1 MNRMIGQGATLL
13 LSTCCVVLLGS
24 CGSGAVSAPPAPDP
38 AAGTP
43 LAVSPPTVDL
53 FPDVPTT
60 FTITGGRSGYT
71 AFSSNNVVLPI
82 TTSVTGSTFS
92 VVPNAV
98 PIDTV
103 IDVTVRDTL
112 NASATAKATVRPSTL
127 NSQITFTPLSPTGT
141 GCGTGLCS
149 GGDAQ
154 VVVKAVLNGVVL
166 RSRAIRFDVYQG
178 NFQMVTPG
186 TGALVNSLSVS
197 TDELGEAV
205 VRIFANA
212 AVPTQ
217 VATLQITDVTDVTS
231 RLARRYNFN
240 IVQATSGLSTLPSAA
255 IVIKGATGGTGQ
267 EGICPSAA
275 RVDFYVFG
283 GLPPYT
289 IGSPLPG
296 IFTPIS
302 TTVATS
308 GGSFGL
314 LVTNCGK
321 ASIIVTDS
329 KGLAIETALI
339 DSQRGDPGADAT
351 PTALTV
357 SPEITTVGC
366 NQKVPINTVGSGT
379 FTATV
384 VTAGADAPAFT
395 VDPLRGTI
403 GTSVTIARN
412 NPASGPGTN
421 SVPTSVTVNF
431 IAGAIVKSVKV
442 TVTGGVSST
451 PTTSICP

>member
-1 MNRMIGQGATLL
+1 MNRMIERGATLVL
-13 LSTCCVVLLGS
+13 LASCVVVLGA

-53 FPDVPTT
+53 FPDLPTT

-71 AFSSNNVVLPI
+71 ATSSNSAVLP
-82 TTSVTGSTFS
+82 VTAAVVGSTFT

-98 PIDTV
+98 PSDTAID
-103 IDVTVRDTL
+103 ITVRDAL
-112 NASATAKATVRPSTL
+112 NASATAKATIRPSAL
-127 NSQITFTPLSPTGT
+127 NSQVTFTPLNPIGA

-149 GGDAQ
+149 GSDAQ

-178 NFQMVTPG
+178 NFQIVTPG
-186 TGALVNSLSVS
+186 TGALVTSLTVN
-197 TDELGEAV
+197 TDEQGEAV

-212 AVPTQ
+212 AVSTQ
-217 VATLQITDVTDVTS
+217 VATLQSTDVTS
-231 RLARRYNFN
+231 GLARRYNFN

-255 IVIKGATGGTGQ
+255 ITIKGTKGDAGQ
-267 EGICPSAA
+267 EGSCPSAT

-289 IGSPLPG
+289 IGSPLPS

-308 GGSFGL
+308 GGSFGV

-321 ASIIVTDS
+321 ASMIVTDS

-357 SPEITTVGC
+357 SPETTTVGC

-379 FTATV
+379 FTTSV

-395 VDPLRGTI
+395 VDPPRGTI
-403 GTSVTIARN
+403 GDSVTIARS
-412 NPASGPGTN
+412 NPASGTLSN

-442 TVTGGVSST
+442 TVTGRVNST
-451 PTTSICP
+451 PTASICP